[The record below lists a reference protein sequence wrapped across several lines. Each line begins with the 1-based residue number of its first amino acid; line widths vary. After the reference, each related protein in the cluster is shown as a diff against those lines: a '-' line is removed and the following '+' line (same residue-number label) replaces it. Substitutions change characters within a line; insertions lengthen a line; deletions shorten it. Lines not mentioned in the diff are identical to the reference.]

1 MESFLVITALG
12 KDRPGIVDK
21 LSETITNCDCNIVDS
36 RMTVLGGEF
45 AVILLV
51 SGKWNQ
57 LAKLEDALQN
67 LRDALDLTITS
78 KRTET
83 GEKATNLMPYTV
95 EVISID
101 HPGIVYELAHF
112 FSKQNI
118 NIQELNTTRYSA
130 AHTGTPMFAVHIIAN
145 IPADTHVAT
154 LRDEF
159 LDFCESQNMD
169 ATIEPMKP

>member
-12 KDRPGIVDK
+12 KDKPGIVDK
-21 LSETITNCDCNIVDS
+21 LSETITHCDCNIVDS

-57 LAKLEDALQN
+57 LAKLEDALQVV
-67 LRDALDLTITS
+67 RDSLNLTISS
-78 KRTET
+78 KRTEP
-83 GEKATNLMPYTV
+83 GEAASDLMPYSV

-101 HPGIVYELAHF
+101 HPGIVYKLAHF
-112 FSKQNI
+112 FSKRNI

-130 AHTGTPMFAVHIIAN
+130 AHTGTPMFAVHITAN
-145 IPADTHVAT
+145 IPADIHVAT
-154 LRDEF
+154 LRDDF

-169 ATIEPMKP
+169 ATIEPLKP